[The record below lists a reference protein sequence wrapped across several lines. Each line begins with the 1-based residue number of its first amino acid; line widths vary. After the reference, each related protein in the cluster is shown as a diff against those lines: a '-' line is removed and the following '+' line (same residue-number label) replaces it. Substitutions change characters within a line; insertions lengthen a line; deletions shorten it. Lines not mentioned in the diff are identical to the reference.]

1 MKLKERKVIHFLQF
15 SIEVLLL
22 YLIILPLYIIHGEYL
37 PLTSAV
43 LMILAVVTYI
53 LVLFK
58 TKNKKLGMLC
68 IPLVSIIAILF
79 GVHYLLAFL
88 IVAYIFWRVL
98 SVVEETNEPWNIFL
112 STFVIGLLYFL
123 HFFTLENRD
132 VFILIIVIQFLLV
145 VSIKLFQFTL
155 ESKEADRKTSDG
167 VKWQIGVL
175 VLLGGVAA
183 LGWLLFPVLNIVLS
197 YIIRAIVYLFYLI
210 AYPFFYLLSFYDPKM
225 IEREG
230 EAGSSELVDP
240 LEEIREFPIFDL
252 ASIIG
257 NIFLAIVGIGL
268 VVWIISI
275 IVKKKLRPILQDG
288 SSTLVI
294 DTINTQG
301 NNQPK
306 PFWRRKKPKNEIRR
320 MLFDLDR
327 NLAKKGMGRKPG
339 QTIEEWFRPID
350 ADQDIKKII
359 TSTYQKV
366 RYGHNEISKEQV
378 KEYRLAIKKLQ
389 QQVIKE
395 KA

>member
-15 SIEVLLL
+15 SFEILLL
-22 YLIILPLYIIHGEYL
+22 YLIILPLYIIHGEY
-37 PLTSAV
+37 PPMTYAIF
-43 LMILAVVTYI
+43 MIIAVVTYL
-53 LVLFK
+53 LVLSK

-68 IPLVSIIAILF
+68 IPLVSIIAIVF
-79 GVHYLLAFL
+79 GVHYLLAFFL
-88 IVAYIFWRVL
+88 AAYIFWRVL

-132 VFILIIVIQFLLV
+132 VFILIILIQFLLV
-145 VSIKLFQFTL
+145 VSIKLFQFSF
-155 ESKEADRKTSDG
+155 ESKEADRKTSGG

-175 VLLGGVAA
+175 VFLAGVSA
-183 LGWLLFPVLNIVLS
+183 LGWLLFPVLNITLS

-210 AYPFFYLLSFYDPKM
+210 AYPFFYLLSFYDPK
-225 IEREG
+225 INEQEG

-240 LEEIREFPIFDL
+240 LEEIREFPTFDL

-257 NIFLAIVGIGL
+257 NVFLALVGIGL
-268 VVWIISI
+268 VIWIISI
-275 IVKKKLRPILQDG
+275 IVKKKLRPIVQDG

-294 DTINTQG
+294 DTTNTQG

-327 NLAKKGMGRKPG
+327 TLAKKGMGRKPG

-359 TSTYQKV
+359 TSIYQQV
-366 RYGHNEISKEQV
+366 RYGHNDISKEQI
-378 KEYRLAIKKLQ
+378 KKYRQAIKEFQ
-389 QQVIKE
+389 QQVMKE
-395 KA
+395 KV